1 VPEGHHIHR
10 LALDLFG
17 AYGARPV
24 RVSSPQ
30 GRFADAAELLDH
42 TVLERAWAVG
52 KHLFV
57 QFTGDRVVHIHL
69 GLIGKLRQFPWPGG
83 PGQVRLRIGTPEA
96 GVHDLSGPQ
105 TCELISVGEASA
117 IAAASGPDPLD
128 PFADRERAWKK
139 VQRSSKT
146 IAALMMDQQIF
157 AGVGNIYRAEVLF
170 RARVDPFLPGRDLP
184 RKTFD
189 AMWDDLVT
197 LMPQGVIDD
206 RIDTV
211 RDEHGPEAQGRDPRV
226 DRHGGEV
233 YVYRRHEQGCLVCGT
248 PVRLELHAARNL
260 YWCPRCQRPGYD
272 GTQRRRV
279 PSVRRVASTP
289 STNGITPA

>member
-1 VPEGHHIHR
+1 MPEGHHIHR
-10 LALDLFG
+10 LALDLEG
-17 AYGARPV
+17 AHGGRPA

-30 GRFADAAELLDH
+30 GRFADAAALLDG
-42 TVLERAWAVG
+42 TVLEQAWAVG

-57 QFTGDRVVHIHL
+57 QFAGDRVIHIHL
-69 GLIGKLRQFPWPGG
+69 GLIGKLRPFPWPGG
-83 PGQVRLRIGTPEA
+83 PGQVRLRIGTPDS

-105 TCELISVGEASA
+105 TCELISLDEAVA
-117 IAAASGPDPLD
+117 IGASSGPDPLD
-128 PFADRERAWKK
+128 PAADRERAWTK
-139 VQRSSKT
+139 VHRSGKS

-157 AGVGNIYRAEVLF
+157 AGVGNIYRAEVLY
-170 RARVDPFLPGRDLP
+170 RAAVDPFLPGRDLP

-189 AMWDDLVT
+189 AMWDDLVE

-211 RDEHGPEAQGRDPRV
+211 RVEHGPEAQGRDPRV

-260 YWCPRCQRPGYD
+260 YWCPRCQPPGADGVRKGRARASRPRGNT
-272 GTQRRRV
+272 GNTR
-279 PSVRRVASTP
+279 P
-289 STNGITPA
+289 